1 LATGTI
7 AARGLLHD
15 VGSNVIPET
24 REKLEQR
31 LRELQPALEEAA
43 RIQAALSAL
52 RGNGPAPPVTVLD
65 TLKPA
70 SPKPD

>member
-1 LATGTI
+1 
-7 AARGLLHD
+7 
-15 VGSNVIPET
+15 VGSQVIPET

-31 LRELQPALEEAA
+31 LKELQPALEEAA

-65 TLKPA
+65 ALKPV
-70 SPKPD
+70 PPQQD